1 MGSKILELK
10 DLIVVLKNL
19 RVSGKRIVF
28 TNGCFDILHV
38 GHVRYL
44 GQARAKG
51 DVLVLG
57 LNSDTSVKSIKSDNR
72 PIVSQGQRAEVL
84 AGLACVDFIT
94 IFDEA
99 DPLSL
104 IQAIKP
110 DILVKGADWEES
122 NIIGSNVVK
131 AYGGEV
137 VRIKLVPDI
146 STSRIIQRILELYG
160 RKTADERE

>member
-1 MGSKILELK
+1 MQFKILELR
-10 DLIVVLKNL
+10 DLIVTLKSL
-19 RVSGKRIVF
+19 RESGKRIVF

-44 GQARAKG
+44 AEARAKG
-51 DVLVLG
+51 DVLVVG
-57 LNSDTSVKSIKSDNR
+57 LNSDASVKSIKFDNR
-72 PIVSQGQRAEVL
+72 PVVIQDQRAEVL
-84 AGLACVDFIT
+84 AGLACVDYIT
-94 IFDEA
+94 IFDEP

-110 DILVKGADWEES
+110 DVLVKGADWEET
-122 NIIGSNVVK
+122 NIIGSDVVK
-131 AYGGEV
+131 AYGGKV

-160 RKTADERE
+160 SKAADERE

>member
-1 MGSKILELK
+1 MQFKILELR
-10 DLIVVLKNL
+10 DLIVTLKSL
-19 RVSGKRIVF
+19 RESGKRIVF

-44 GQARAKG
+44 AEARAKG

-57 LNSDTSVKSIKSDNR
+57 LNSDASVKSIKFDNR
-72 PIVSQGQRAEVL
+72 PVVIQDQRAEVL
-84 AGLACVDFIT
+84 AGLACVDYIT
-94 IFDEA
+94 IFDEP

-110 DILVKGADWEES
+110 DVLVKGADWEET
-122 NIIGSNVVK
+122 NIIGSDVVK
-131 AYGGEV
+131 AYGGKV

-160 RKTADERE
+160 SKTADERE

>member
-1 MGSKILELK
+1 MQFKILELK
-10 DLIVVLKNL
+10 DLVVTLKSL

-44 GQARAKG
+44 GEARAKG

-57 LNSDTSVKSIKSDNR
+57 LNSDASVKSIKSDNR
-72 PIVSQGQRAEVL
+72 PVVSQDQRAEVL
-84 AGLACVDFIT
+84 AGLACVDYIT

-110 DILVKGADWEES
+110 DILVKGADWEET
-122 NIIGSNVVK
+122 NIIGSDVVK

-146 STSRIIQRILELYG
+146 STSSIIRRILKLYG
-160 RKTADERE
+160 EGLEDEHE

>member
-10 DLIVVLKNL
+10 DLIVVLKSL
-19 RVSGKRIVF
+19 RKSGKRIVF

-44 GQARAKG
+44 TEARAKG

-57 LNSDTSVKSIKSDNR
+57 LNSDASVKSIKSDSR
-72 PIVSQGQRAEVL
+72 PVVNQNQRAEVL

-94 IFDEA
+94 IFDES
-99 DPLSL
+99 DPLTL

-110 DILVKGADWEES
+110 DILVKGADWEETK
-122 NIIGSNVVK
+122 IIGTDVVK

-146 STSRIIQRILELYG
+146 STSSIIRKIIELY
-160 RKTADERE
+160 DH

>member
-19 RVSGKRIVF
+19 RISGKRIVF

-72 PIVSQGQRAEVL
+72 PIVNQEQRAEVL

-146 STSRIIQRILELYG
+146 STSGIIRRILKLYG
-160 RKTADERE
+160 KKTADERE